1 MIISTITLL
10 FIFVFFILLG
20 QHLYPANYSQMNYS
34 HQQLQRANEGHNGG
48 QGQGQGQQMHQN
60 INGNNNGNN
69 NQQQTSYS
77 QQQQQSN
84 NFNNQSNGIGK
95 QIN

>member
-48 QGQGQGQQMHQN
+48 QGQGQGQGQQMHQN

-95 QIN
+95 